1 MREQEKKIEKIW
13 ARISRLWQISKA
25 KIVYSSKRI
34 YRHLSGRFF
43 LYTKGKWMF
52 ISIKDM
58 FLITRHHHGKYIQM
72 MKCNLIW
79 QVTFKILL
87 LTAWLVCAVVELQ
100 PISGFFGWTSCK
112 QNSDAHFDVINQRSS
127 IAHDLCHF
135 EDIWF
140 HQEKDGPCKPF
151 EL

>member
-1 MREQEKKIEKIW
+1 MLIIHFMWNPLRPMCTFLPLNISAVSSVLRQKNKYRFFSVYKNMREQEKKIEKIW

-100 PISGFFGWTSCK
+100 PISGFF
-112 QNSDAHFDVINQRSS
+112 
-127 IAHDLCHF
+127 
-135 EDIWF
+135 E
-140 HQEKDGPCKPF
+140 
-151 EL
+151 